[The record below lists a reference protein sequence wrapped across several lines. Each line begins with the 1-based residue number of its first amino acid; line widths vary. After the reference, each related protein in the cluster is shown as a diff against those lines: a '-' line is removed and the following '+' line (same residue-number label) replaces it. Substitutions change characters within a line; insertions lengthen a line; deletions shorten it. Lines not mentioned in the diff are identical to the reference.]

1 MYMVCKDFWG
11 HDSKL
16 LRKQGRTNGISKG
29 VCLTQPKKVNHEG
42 MTAQFHVRR
51 TPINF
56 LTSVVLLPTLT
67 PLLLQ
72 AQTQLERGVET
83 QAGIEV
89 ALTPCN

>member
-1 MYMVCKDFWG
+1 M
-11 HDSKL
+11 
-16 LRKQGRTNGISKG
+16 I
-29 VCLTQPKKVNHEG
+29 
-42 MTAQFHVRR
+42 AQFHVRR